1 VTLSIRS
8 ILSNLLDPCSASVV
22 FFRQKKKDVTKFAFS
37 LGTRY
42 GEPVHPRFF
51 SDEIILD
58 IHVCLVTR
66 IVSSI
71 SRIWYM

>member
-1 VTLSIRS
+1 MTLTIRS
-8 ILSNLLDPCSASVV
+8 ILSNLPDPCSASVV
-22 FFRQKKKDVTKFAFS
+22 FFRQKKKDVTKVAFN

-42 GEPVHPRFF
+42 SEPVHPSFF
-51 SDEIILD
+51 LDEIILD

-71 SRIWYM
+71 SRVW